1 MSKLVNLNKTGVN
14 LQNGGEETLSYISK
28 IGKTAGGFFNKNTLL
43 YVVSA
48 ILFLCLVFFIYYYFI
63 ASKMAVAYKPN
74 REQIPIGE
82 QNGTQQAELILFSV
96 DWCPHC
102 KTAKPVWEELKS
114 DYKNKTVNG
123 YQVVF
128 TDINCTNET
137 PEVEKLMNKYK
148 IEGYPTIKLLKD
160 GQVIEFDAKPT
171 KDNLS
176 QFLNTVL

>member
-1 MSKLVNLNKTGVN
+1 MSRLVNLNKAGAN
-14 LQNGGEETLSYISK
+14 LQNGGEGTFDYISK
-28 IGKTAGGFFNKNTLL
+28 IGKSASGLFNKNTLL
-43 YVVSA
+43 YIVAA

-63 ASKMAVAYKPN
+63 ASKLAVAFKPN
-74 REQIPIGE
+74 REHIPIGE
-82 QNGTQQAELILFSV
+82 QGTLQAELILFSV

-102 KTAKPVWEELKS
+102 KTAKPVWEELQA
-114 DYKNKTVNG
+114 DYKNKTING

-137 PEVEKLMNKYK
+137 PEIEKLMNKYK

-171 KDNLS
+171 KENLN